1 MCLLVFIIL
10 NQMEHLHILANFY
23 FNLGFNVTHISLDRK
38 EYHKNLKTTFF
49 HWDLKLKAPSHN
61 WEIYY
66 QRRQTLAELNSF
78 NWKEATGLGVV
89 LGFGKL
95 RALDIDDCTDLI
107 LIDEILLKLKLPKNY
122 EWVVRSG
129 SKNGFHIIFYSNE
142 HNYLTEPGKVKAFKP
157 NQQNKNK
164 FKHIE
169 LRWKGHLVL
178 PPSIHPTFNKYEF
191 INKSYPY
198 MSPSFIEIKNVE
210 EVINNYCKENKISLS
225 LIGSEQETTKD
236 PNDTSGTYIDTDE
249 EETKASTNIS
259 ATYDTDDER
268 IEDSADTSGTYID
281 TRITHKKPLF
291 LFFDTETTGLPR
303 NWEAPLNDLN
313 NWPRLVQLAFLLYD
327 SNGNKISGG
336 DFIIQPVG
344 FIIPKEASN
353 IHGITTE
360 KANKEGKVL
369 LSVLEEFQSLI
380 NQTDFLVAH
389 NMSFDEKII
398 GAEFLRNRML
408 NSIANKKKI
417 CTMERTTN
425 FCAIDGPYGYK
436 WPKLSELHHKLF
448 RTGFEEAH
456 NASVDI
462 TATAKC
468 FWELK
473 KLGKI

>member
-1 MCLLVFIIL
+1 
-10 NQMEHLHILANFY
+10 
-23 FNLGFNVTHISLDRK
+23 
-38 EYHKNLKTTFF
+38 
-49 HWDLKLKAPSHN
+49 
-61 WEIYY
+61 
-66 QRRQTLAELNSF
+66 
-78 NWKEATGLGVV
+78 
-89 LGFGKL
+89 
-95 RALDIDDCTDLI
+95 
-107 LIDEILLKLKLPKNY
+107 
-122 EWVVRSG
+122 
-129 SKNGFHIIFYSNE
+129 
-142 HNYLTEPGKVKAFKP
+142 
-157 NQQNKNK
+157 
-164 FKHIE
+164 
-169 LRWKGHLVL
+169 
-178 PPSIHPTFNKYEF
+178 
-191 INKSYPY
+191 